1 MKVKLI
7 AEFCQNH
14 NGNREYLKTMIY
26 SAVKAGF
33 THAKIQGLYSNELNR
48 REEFEEKG
56 SPVFR
61 PFDKEFERLKK
72 LDLSEDDENW
82 FVEESKRAGIT
93 PMITVFTHNGV
104 ERARQ
109 SGFTSI
115 KIASYDCASIP
126 LIRRVANFA
135 SELVVSTGATSWEDV
150 KKTAQILKTFK
161 KSSIEVALLHARTI
175 YPTPSDCTGLAR
187 LLALREFNLPVGFSD
202 HSRPDVDGLLA
213 TKFALVLGAEVVERH
228 FTVLDKSQTKDG
240 PVSINEAEAAEISSF
255 AAMSLEE
262 KMANLDNE
270 ILRLGEFIKLSNFEP
285 SDVEIMNAKYY
296 RGRVGSIINGKRL
309 FGWDEIE

>member
-1 MKVKLI
+1 
-7 AEFCQNH
+7 
-14 NGNREYLKTMIY
+14 
-26 SAVKAGF
+26 
-33 THAKIQGLYSNELNR
+33 
-48 REEFEEKG
+48 
-56 SPVFR
+56 
-61 PFDKEFERLKK
+61 
-72 LDLSEDDENW
+72 
-82 FVEESKRAGIT
+82 
-93 PMITVFTHNGV
+93 
-104 ERARQ
+104 
-109 SGFTSI
+109 
-115 KIASYDCASIP
+115 
-126 LIRRVANFA
+126 
-135 SELVVSTGATSWEDV
+135 
-150 KKTAQILKTFK
+150 
-161 KSSIEVALLHARTI
+161 
-175 YPTPSDCTGLAR
+175 LAR